1 MKEHKRENYFHN
13 ENAVTTP
20 LFPCPVLLS
29 QHSQA
34 MFFIDL
40 FKILKAFH
48 EKLLIV
54 FANIRV

>member
-1 MKEHKRENYFHN
+1 MKEHKRENYFHYQN
-13 ENAVTTP
+13 TVTTP
-20 LFPCPVLLS
+20 LFPCPVLLNQQS
-29 QHSQA
+29 QP

-40 FKILKAFH
+40 FKFLKAFH